1 MFYGSP
7 FWETQKNACVW
18 VSEWVGEWVS
28 EWVGGWVS
36 EWVSEH
42 HLPWAKKYDW
52 REKQTRN
59 VVDRCSRKIIEFEPL
74 LANFVNLD
82 TSEKTQETLRCPGK
96 TPIINPPYPIRPILP
111 LGWFQNPQNMV
122 LISGTLAFSTWGC
135 SPSEKGGSITW
146 YNHSYRSIYKTLY
159 IHYIPI

>member
-1 MFYGSP
+1 MVPHFGKP
-7 FWETQKNACVW
+7 KKMRVC
-18 VSEWVGEWVS
+18 EWVCVCEWVNEWVS
-28 EWVGGWVS
+28 ECVS

-96 TPIINPPYPIRPILP
+96 H
-111 LGWFQNPQNMV
+111 Q
-122 LISGTLAFSTWGC
+122 
-135 SPSEKGGSITW
+135 
-146 YNHSYRSIYKTLY
+146 
-159 IHYIPI
+159 